1 MRGHEHR
8 VSRTQTLSFFSRR
21 RKSIFESW
29 SLSMDK
35 VALATLG
42 CKVNQYETELMREQL
57 EKSGFQPVDFG
68 EKAGLYII
76 NTCSVTE
83 KADQKS
89 IELIK
94 KAKNRSSLLVVTGC
108 YAEAEKDKLKKV
120 FPWVDL
126 VVGNK
131 EKLNIGNIING
142 DGENDQEEEA
152 YIRSFNARNRAFVK
166 LEDGCNQF
174 CTYCI
179 IPYVR
184 GKKIRSRS
192 LSEVIREME
201 NLAEQGFKE
210 IVLTGV
216 NLGLYGTDQNPGVK
230 LVALL
235 KKAEYLKE
243 KIRIR
248 LSSLEPHLL
257 SMELIDLMAQSP
269 WICPHLHL
277 PLQSGDAEIL
287 RKMARRYTLR
297 EYRGLLRKVR
307 EKIPS
312 VAITT
317 DVMVGFPGEK
327 ESHFS
332 NTRRFLEEMKFSRL
346 HIFRFSPRKRT
357 RAYFIKPRTEE
368 KVKKERSKS
377 LRDLGKKLSQDF
389 ASHFLDKSLTVL
401 AESGREPQSGLL
413 VGYAENYI
421 RVLFQGE
428 EELKN
433 RLVRVRLIE
442 VKDGTALGKIVNTRS
457 SASLRTE

>member
-1 MRGHEHR
+1 M
-8 VSRTQTLSFFSRR
+8 
-21 RKSIFESW
+21 KIIESW
-29 SLSMDK
+29 FSPMDK

-42 CKVNQYETELMREQL
+42 CKVNQYERELIREQL
-57 EKSGFQPVDFG
+57 EKSGFNPVSFG

-83 KADQKS
+83 KAAQKS

-94 KAKNRSSLLVVTGC
+94 KARNRSSLLVVTGC
-108 YAEAEKDKLKKV
+108 YAEAEKEKLREM
-120 FPWVDL
+120 FPWIDL

-131 EKLNIGNIING
+131 EKSNIGNIING
-142 DGENDQEEEA
+142 NGKNHQEKQT
-152 YIRSFNARNRAFVK
+152 YIGNFNAHNRAFVK
-166 LEDGCNQF
+166 VEDGCNQF

-184 GKKIRSRS
+184 GKEIRSRS
-192 LSEVIREME
+192 LSEVRREME

-216 NLGLYGTDQNPGVK
+216 NLGLYGTDLNPQAK
-230 LVALL
+230 LVGLL

-243 KIRIR
+243 KTRIR

-257 SMELIDLMAQSP
+257 SMELIDFIAQSP

-287 RKMARRYTLR
+287 KKMGRRYTL
-297 EYRGLLRKVR
+297 EGYRGLSRKVR

-312 VAITT
+312 VAITS
-317 DVMVGFPGEK
+317 DVMVGFPGEE
-327 ESHFS
+327 ESNFS
-332 NTRRFLEEMKFSRL
+332 NTYRFLQEMKFSRL
-346 HIFRFSPRKRT
+346 HIFRFSPRKET
-357 RAYFIKPRTEE
+357 RAYSIKPRIEE
-368 KVKKERSKS
+368 KVKKERSKL
-377 LRDLGKKLSQDF
+377 LRDLGNKLSQDF
-389 ASHFLDKSLTVL
+389 ASQFLGKTLTVL
-401 AESGREPQSGLL
+401 AENQPDTESGLL
-413 VGYAENYI
+413 FGYTENYI

-442 VKDGTALGKIVNTRS
+442 VKDGTALGKTVNTRLS
-457 SASLRTE
+457 TSLRAQAKQSQ

>member
-1 MRGHEHR
+1 
-8 VSRTQTLSFFSRR
+8 
-21 RKSIFESW
+21 
-29 SLSMDK
+29 MDK

-42 CKVNQYETELMREQL
+42 CKVNQYETELIREQL
-57 EKSGFQPVDFG
+57 EKSGFKPVSFG

-83 KADQKS
+83 KAAQKS

-94 KAKNRSSLLVVTGC
+94 KARDRSSLLVVTGC
-108 YAEAEKDKLKKV
+108 YAEAEKEKLREM

-131 EKLNIGNIING
+131 EKSNIGNIIDGNG
-142 DGENDQEEEA
+142 KNHQEKQTC
-152 YIRSFNARNRAFVK
+152 IGNFNAHNRAFVK
-166 LEDGCNQF
+166 VEDGCNQF

-184 GKKIRSRS
+184 GREIRSRS
-192 LSEVIREME
+192 LSEVLREMKD
-201 NLAEQGFKE
+201 LAEQGFKE
-210 IVLTGV
+210 IVLTGI
-216 NLGLYGTDQNPGVK
+216 NLGLYGTDLNPEVK
-230 LVALL
+230 LVNLL
-235 KKAEYLKE
+235 KKAECLKE

-257 SMELIDLMAQSP
+257 SIELIDFIAQSS

-287 RKMARRYTLR
+287 KRMGRRYTLEDYSR
-297 EYRGLLRKVR
+297 LLRKVR

-312 VAITT
+312 VAITS
-317 DVMVGFPGEK
+317 DVMVGFPGEE

-332 NTRRFLEEMKFSRL
+332 NTHRFLQEMKFSRL
-346 HIFRFSPRKRT
+346 HIFRFSPRKGT
-357 RAYFIKPRTEE
+357 RAYSIKPHIEE
-368 KVKKERSKS
+368 KVKKERSKL
-377 LRDLGKKLSQDF
+377 LRDLGNKLSQDF
-389 ASHFLDKSLTVL
+389 ASQFLGKTLTVL
-401 AESGREPQSGLL
+401 AEDQPDTESGLL
-413 VGYAENYI
+413 FGYAENYI
-421 RVLFQGE
+421 RILFQGE

-457 SASLRTE
+457 SMSLRAQAQQSQ

>member
-1 MRGHEHR
+1 MN
-8 VSRTQTLSFFSRR
+8 
-21 RKSIFESW
+21 
-29 SLSMDK
+29 K

-42 CKVNQYETELMREQL
+42 CKVNQYETELIREQL
-57 EKSGFQPVDFG
+57 EKSGFNPVSFG

-83 KADQKS
+83 KAAQKS

-108 YAEAEKDKLKKV
+108 YAEAEKEKLREM
-120 FPWVDL
+120 FPWIDL

-131 EKLNIGNIING
+131 EKSNIGNIING
-142 DGENDQEEEA
+142 NGKNHQEKQT
-152 YIRSFNARNRAFVK
+152 YIGNFNAHNRAFVK
-166 LEDGCNQF
+166 VEDGCNQF

-184 GKKIRSRS
+184 GKEIRSRS

-201 NLAEQGFKE
+201 GLAEQGFKE

-216 NLGLYGTDQNPGVK
+216 NLGLYGTDLNPQVK
-230 LVALL
+230 LVNLL
-235 KKAEYLKE
+235 KKAECLKE

-257 SMELIDLMAQSP
+257 SLELIDFIAQSS

-287 RKMARRYTLR
+287 KKMGRRYTLE
-297 EYRGLLRKVR
+297 EYRRLLRKVR

-312 VAITT
+312 VAITS
-317 DVMVGFPGEK
+317 DVMVGFPGEE
-327 ESHFS
+327 ESNFS
-332 NTRRFLEEMKFSRL
+332 NTYHFLQEMKFSRL
-346 HIFRFSPRKRT
+346 HIFRFSPRKGT
-357 RAYFIKPRTEE
+357 RAYSIKPRIEE
-368 KVKKERSKS
+368 KVKKERSKL
-377 LRDLGKKLSQDF
+377 LRDLGNKLSQDF
-389 ASHFLDKSLTVL
+389 ASQFLGKTLTVL
-401 AESGREPQSGLL
+401 AEDQPDTESGLL
-413 VGYAENYI
+413 FGYTENYI
-421 RVLFQGE
+421 PVLFNGK

-433 RLVRVRLIE
+433 KLIRIRLTKIKEAKV
-442 VKDGTALGKIVNTRS
+442 LGKVEE
-457 SASLRTE
+457 LLQ

>member
-1 MRGHEHR
+1 
-8 VSRTQTLSFFSRR
+8 
-21 RKSIFESW
+21 
-29 SLSMDK
+29 MDK

-57 EKSGFQPVDFG
+57 EKSGFQPVAFG

-108 YAEAEKDKLKKV
+108 YAEAEKDKLKEM

-126 VVGNK
+126 VVGNR
-131 EKLNIGNIING
+131 EKLNIGNTING
-142 DGENDQEEEA
+142 DGKNRQEKET
-152 YIRSFNARNRAFVK
+152 YIGSFNAHDRAFVK

-210 IVLTGV
+210 IVLAGV
-216 NLGLYGTDQNPGVK
+216 NLGLYGTDLNPEVK

-257 SMELIDLMAQSP
+257 SIELIDLMAQSS
-269 WICPHLHL
+269 WICPHFHL

-287 RKMARRYTLR
+287 KRMGRRYTLR

-332 NTRRFLEEMKFSRL
+332 NTHRFLEEMKFSRL

-357 RAYFIKPRTEE
+357 RAYFIQPRTEE
-368 KVKKERSKS
+368 KVKKERSKL

-389 ASHFLDKSLTVL
+389 ASQFLGKTLTVL
-401 AESGREPQSGLL
+401 VENQPDPVSGLL
-413 VGYAENYI
+413 FGYTENYI
-421 RVLFQGE
+421 PLLFNGK

-433 RLVRVRLIE
+433 KLIRIRLTGIKEGRV
-442 VKDGTALGKIVNTRS
+442 LGKVEG
-457 SASLRTE
+457 LFQ

>member
-1 MRGHEHR
+1 
-8 VSRTQTLSFFSRR
+8 
-21 RKSIFESW
+21 
-29 SLSMDK
+29 MDK

-57 EKSGFQPVDFG
+57 EKSGFQPVTFG

-76 NTCSVTE
+76 NTCSVTA

-94 KAKNRSSLLVVTGC
+94 KARNRSSLLVVTGC
-108 YAEAEKDKLKKV
+108 YAEAEKEKLREM
-120 FPWVDL
+120 FPWIDL
-126 VVGNK
+126 VVGNR
-131 EKLNIGNIING
+131 EKSNIGNIING
-142 DGENDQEEEA
+142 NGKNHQEKQT
-152 YIRSFNARNRAFVK
+152 YIGSFNAHSRAFVK

-210 IVLTGV
+210 IVLAGV
-216 NLGLYGTDQNPGVK
+216 NLGLYGTDLNPGVK

-287 RKMARRYTLR
+287 KKMARRYTP
-297 EYRGLLRKVR
+297 EGYRRLLGKVR

-312 VAITT
+312 VAISS

-332 NTRRFLEEMKFSRL
+332 NTHRFLEEMKFSRL
-346 HIFRFSPRKRT
+346 HVFRFSPRKGT
-357 RAYFIKPRTEE
+357 RAYFLTPRIEE
-368 KVKKERSKS
+368 EVKKERSKS

-389 ASHFLDKSLTVL
+389 AFQFLGKTLTVL
-401 AESGREPQSGLL
+401 AENQPDPQNGLL
-413 VGYAENYI
+413 FGYTENYI
-421 RVLFQGE
+421 PLLFNGK

-433 RLVRVRLIE
+433 KLISIRLTGIKEGKV
-442 VKDGTALGKIVNTRS
+442 LGKVEG
-457 SASLRTE
+457 LFQ